1 MRTTTFNQVINGET
15 FNITVPMHRVET
27 ILNRVDR
34 LIQKKKFAA
43 ALDVINPF
51 VGAAAVSALTKA
63 AKTDPVSMII
73 EENRNLG
80 RYVVMEKLIA
90 NGMSKASAYYRA
102 RKAGL

>member
-27 ILNRVDR
+27 ICNRVDR
-34 LIQKKKFAA
+34 LVQKKKFAA
-43 ALDVINPF
+43 ALEVINPF
-51 VGAAAVSALTKA
+51 VGATAVSAPTKA
-63 AKTDPVSMII
+63 VKTDSVSMII

-90 NGMSKASAYYRA
+90 NGMSKTSAYYRA